1 MKKLIHVGIAEDHVL
16 VRQGIV
22 NLLKEYEDINV
33 LFDVGNGAELL
44 DELKKSK
51 PEIVLLDIEMP
62 VMNGKE
68 ALLKIREKFPKVK
81 VIIIS
86 SHFED
91 SYVIEFVTSG
101 AAGFLPKNVDI
112 DKVVDAI
119 YTVHEQGFY
128 FDNKVSIMLAQN
140 LIDRSK
146 ANPAFVEAEL
156 SAREKEIVEMLCR
169 DKTTREI
176 ADQLCLSTRTVE
188 GYRKSIMEKTGVK
201 NTLGLISYAVKH
213 KIIKLQ

>member
-1 MKKLIHVGIAEDHVL
+1 MKKLIHVGIAEDHLL

-22 NLLKEYEDINV
+22 NLLKEYEDIIV
-33 LFDVGNGAELL
+33 LFDVGNGVELL

-51 PEIVLLDIEMP
+51 PEVVLLDIEMP

-68 ALLKIREKFPKVK
+68 ALLKIREKFPKIK
-81 VIIIS
+81 VIVIS

-91 SYVIEFVTSG
+91 AYVIEFVTAG
-101 AAGFLPKNVDI
+101 ACGFLPKNIDI
-112 DKVVDAI
+112 EKVVDAI

-128 FDNKVSIMLAQN
+128 FDNRVSIMLAQT
-140 LIDRSK
+140 LIDRNKS
-146 ANPAFVEAEL
+146 NPVFVEAEL
-156 SAREKEIVEMLCR
+156 TVREKEIVELVCN

-176 ADQLCLSTRTVE
+176 ADMLCLSTRTVE
-188 GYRKSIMEKTGVK
+188 GYRKTIMEKVGAK

-213 KIIKLQ
+213 KIIKMP